1 MYVPVF
7 GMLIAIVPTVS
18 KSEAS
23 PCRRVRVTVGDVSV
37 VHVMTNG
44 WPGVRLVESV
54 IEVNVFCANANA
66 TRPQTQIIR
75 VSDNIFFNN
84 QTSER
89 GELEQAQGSRG
100 FKSVHVRKERG
111 CRGT

>member
-1 MYVPVF
+1 VYVPVL
-7 GMLIAIVPTVS
+7 GILIAIVPTVS

-75 VSDNIFFNN
+75 VTDNILFN